1 MFPTPVNSTV
11 GGLMTDA
18 SESRGSSVPSDGL
31 DWSEGPRLELDQLLA
46 QLVSRA
52 QDVMAAQGRLRGLL
66 AANQMIITDLAL
78 PVLLRR
84 IAQAACRLVNARY
97 AALGVLSP
105 AGGLEQFIHV
115 GVDDDTVG
123 RIGHLPT
130 GKGLLGA
137 LIDDPHPIR
146 LERIADD
153 PRSVGFPDGHP
164 PMSSFLGV
172 PIRVRDEVFGNLYLS
187 ESATGEF
194 TADDEEVVT
203 ALAATAGVAVEN
215 ARLFEQARKRQD
227 WLQAAT
233 RITRQLLSDE
243 GEEPLQLIARQVQ
256 QIADADIVTVV
267 LPTPAGERFMVEVAA
282 GDRAQDFVGMTY
294 PVRHSLVEL
303 VSTTRQPALIGDV
316 TAQSTYRLHLSELLP
331 VGPVMVLPLI
341 GNQDVRGAL
350 AVGRRHG
357 RHPFDEADLDM
368 ATAFANHAALAL
380 ELADARADQQNML
393 LLEDRDRIA
402 RDLHDHVIQRL
413 FAAGLTAQSTASAVT
428 DERHRQRLERV
439 VSDLDETIQQ
449 IRTTI
454 FQLHGA
460 VAPIGST
467 VRAELLEVVA
477 QVSALLP
484 FEPDVRFDGPIDAVV
499 PDTVIDDLVA
509 VTREALTNVARH
521 AHATQATLALTADPA
536 SLILEVIDDGDG
548 IGSTDRRSG
557 LDNLRHRA
565 ENHGGALVITPA
577 AATQRGWPREGTH
590 LQWSIPLPK

>member
-1 MFPTPVNSTV
+1 MER
-11 GGLMTDA
+11 MTEA
-18 SESRGSSVPSDGL
+18 SEAHRSSPQSDSL
-31 DWSEGPRLELDQLLA
+31 DWSEGPRLELDQLLT
-46 QLVSRA
+46 QLVARA

-66 AANQMIITDLAL
+66 AANQMIIGDLEL
-78 PVLLRR
+78 PVVLQR

-97 AALGVLSP
+97 TALGVLAP

-115 GVDDDTVG
+115 GVDQETVD

-146 LERIADD
+146 LQRIADD

-172 PIRVRDEVFGNLYLS
+172 PIRVRDQVFGNLYLT

-194 TADDEEVVT
+194 TGDDEEMVI
-203 ALAATAGVAVEN
+203 ALAATAGVAIEN

-233 RITRQLLSDE
+233 RITRQLLSHE
-243 GEEPLQLIARQVQ
+243 GEEPLPLVARQVLK
-256 QIADADIVTVV
+256 IADADIVTVV
-267 LPTPAGERFMVEVAA
+267 LPIPAVERLMVEVAA
-282 GDRAQDFVGMTY
+282 GDRGQDFVGMTY
-294 PVRHSLVEL
+294 PVPNSLVEL
-303 VSTTRQPALIGDV
+303 VTTTRRPVLIGDV
-316 TAQSTYRLHLSELLP
+316 TAQSAYHVHLSELLP
-331 VGPVMVLPLI
+331 VGPVMVLPLT
-341 GNQDVRGAL
+341 GSHDVRGAL

-357 RHPFDEADLDM
+357 RHHFDEADLDM

-380 ELADARADQQNML
+380 ELAEARADQQRML

-428 DERHRQRLERV
+428 DERHRLRLAQL

-467 VRAELLEVVA
+467 VRAKLLEVVA
-477 QVSALLP
+477 QVTVLVP
-484 FEPDVRFDGPIDAVV
+484 FEPDVRFIGPIDVVV
-499 PDTVIDDLVA
+499 PDAVIDDLVA
-509 VTREALTNVARH
+509 VTREALTNIARH
-521 AHATQATLALTADPA
+521 AHATQAVLTLTADPT
-536 SLILEVIDDGDG
+536 SLILEVVDDGDG
-548 IGSTDRRSG
+548 MGNTDRRSG
-557 LDNLRHRA
+557 LDNLRRRA
-565 ENHGGALVITPA
+565 ENHGGTLVITPA
-577 AATQRGWPREGTH
+577 ASTQRGWPREGTH
-590 LQWSIPLPK
+590 LRWSIPLPQ

>member
-1 MFPTPVNSTV
+1 
-11 GGLMTDA
+11 
-18 SESRGSSVPSDGL
+18 
-31 DWSEGPRLELDQLLA
+31 
-46 QLVSRA
+46 
-52 QDVMAAQGRLRGLL
+52 
-66 AANQMIITDLAL
+66 
-78 PVLLRR
+78 
-84 IAQAACRLVNARY
+84 
-97 AALGVLSP
+97 
-105 AGGLEQFIHV
+105 LEQFIHV
-115 GVDDDTVG
+115 GIDEDTVHV
-123 RIGHLPT
+123 IGHLPT

-146 LERIADD
+146 LRRIADD

-172 PIRVRDEVFGNLYLS
+172 PIRVRDEVFGNLYLT
-187 ESATGEF
+187 ESPAGEF

-203 ALAATAGVAVEN
+203 ALAATAGVAIEN
-215 ARLFEQARKRQD
+215 ARLFEQSRKRQD

-233 RITRQLLSDE
+233 RITRQLLSDV
-243 GEEPLQLIARQVQ
+243 GEEPLRLVARQVLK
-256 QIADADIVTVV
+256 IADADIVTVV

-282 GDRAQDFVGMTY
+282 GDREQDFVGMTY
-294 PVRHSLVEL
+294 PVRNSLVEL
-303 VSTTRQPALIGDV
+303 VSTTRRPVLIGDV
-316 TAQSTYRLHLSELLP
+316 TEESTYRVHLSELSP

-341 GNQDVRGAL
+341 GSQDVRGAL

-380 ELADARADQQNML
+380 ELADARADQQHML

-460 VAPIGST
+460 VAPIDST
-467 VRAELLEVVA
+467 VRAKVLEVVA
-477 QVSALLP
+477 QITALLP
-484 FEPDVRFDGPIDAVV
+484 FEPDVRFIGPIDAVV
-499 PDTVIDDLVA
+499 PDAVIDDLVA
-509 VTREALTNVARH
+509 VTREALTNIARH
-521 AHATQATLALTADPA
+521 AHATQAVLTLTAGPA

-548 IGSTDRRSG
+548 MGNTDRRSG

-565 ENHGGALVITPA
+565 ENHGGTLVITSA
-577 AATQRGWPREGTH
+577 ASTQRGWPREGTH
-590 LQWSIPLPK
+590 LRWSIPLPN

>member
-1 MFPTPVNSTV
+1 MDQVTE
-11 GGLMTDA
+11 A
-18 SESRGSSVPSDGL
+18 SEAHRSSPQSDGL

-46 QLVSRA
+46 QLVARA

-66 AANQMIITDLAL
+66 AANQMIVGDLEL
-78 PVLLRR
+78 PVLLRQ

-97 AALGVLSP
+97 AALGVVAP

-115 GVDDDTVG
+115 GVDQETVD

-146 LERIADD
+146 LKRIADD

-172 PIRVRDEVFGNLYLS
+172 PIRVRNEVFGNLYLT
-187 ESATGEF
+187 ESATGAF
-194 TADDEEVVT
+194 TADDEEMVT
-203 ALAATAGVAVEN
+203 ALGVTAGVAIEN
-215 ARLFEQARKRQD
+215 ARLFEQARRRQD

-243 GEEPLQLIARQVQ
+243 GEEPLQLVARQVLK
-256 QIADADIVTVV
+256 IGEADVVTVV
-267 LPTPAGERFMVEVAA
+267 LPTPAAERFMVEVAA

-303 VSTTRQPALIGDV
+303 VTTTRQPVLIGDV
-316 TAQSTYRLHLSELLP
+316 TEQSTYHVHLSDLLP
-331 VGPVMVLPLI
+331 VGPVMVLPLT
-341 GNQDVRGAL
+341 GSHDVRGAL

-357 RHPFDEADLDM
+357 RHHFDEADLEM

-380 ELADARADQQNML
+380 ELADARADQQRML

-413 FAAGLTAQSTASAVT
+413 FAAGLTAQSTAGAVT
-428 DERHRQRLERV
+428 DERHRRRLAQL

-454 FQLHGA
+454 FQLHGTA
-460 VAPIGST
+460 APIDST
-467 VRAELLEVVA
+467 VRAKLLEVVA
-477 QVSALLP
+477 QVTALLP
-484 FEPDVRFDGPIDAVV
+484 FEPDVRFIGPIDAVV
-499 PDTVIDDLVA
+499 PDAVIDDLVA
-509 VTREALTNVARH
+509 VTREALTNIGRH
-521 AHATQATLALTADPA
+521 AHATQAVLTLTADPT
-536 SLILEVIDDGDG
+536 SLILEVIDDGNG
-548 IGSTDRRSG
+548 MGNTDRRSG
-557 LDNLRHRA
+557 LDNLRYRA
-565 ENHGGALVITPA
+565 ENHGGTLVITPA
-577 AATQRGWPREGTH
+577 ASTQRGWQREGTH
-590 LQWSIPLPK
+590 LRWSIPLP